1 MPRTTHPI
9 QIFKD
14 KYPGY
19 LTVPGLYIG
28 RQEKSVCFWKLFQG
42 RALLITEEQFAEI
55 YNQYFNQEFL
65 LSELNK
71 DEK

>member
-1 MPRTTHPI
+1 MSRTTHPI
-9 QIFKD
+9 QIFED

-19 LTVPGLYIG
+19 LTVPGLYISI
-28 RQEKSVCFWKLFQG
+28 QERDVCFWKFQD
-42 RALLITEEQFAEI
+42 RASLITEEQFAEL